1 MSSFYTS
8 KICRYAAA
16 CADTMQ
22 FIQSYIQVG
31 QTVDQIKTLCETY
44 MLANGAQSFWY
55 YDVGALVFHH
65 PDTLL
70 SVSGRKY
77 VPAHTCI
84 QSNDVL
90 TIHLVTATA
99 AGSGRFARTF
109 VVQKG
114 QVVRQLDDIAEAE
127 IRNGLRFEDQLHAEL
142 RRFVDTSTT
151 FEQLYAYMNDYI
163 RAQGY
168 HNLDFNGNL
177 GHSIVKNKNHR
188 IYIEAGNHK
197 KLSRVRLFTFEP
209 HIALINGTYGF
220 KKEDPS
226 F

>member
-1 MSSFYTS
+1 MLRSTLQ
-8 KICRYAAA
+8 KYAAMQQLA
-16 CADTMQ
+16 ADTMQ

-70 SVSGRKY
+70 SVSGREY

-90 TIHLVTATA
+90 TIDLSPQRRRIW
-99 AGSGRFARTF
+99 GDFARTF
-109 VVQKG
+109 VVQNG
-114 QVVRQLDDIAEAE
+114 QVVRRLDDIREAE
-127 IRNGLRFEDQLHAEL
+127 IRNGLRFENQLHAEL
-142 RRFVDTSTT
+142 RRFVDRNTT

-168 HNLDFNGNL
+168 QNLDFNGNL

-188 IYIEAGNHK
+188 IYIEAGNYK
-197 KLSRVRLFTFEP
+197 KLSRVRLFHF
-209 HIALINGTYGF
+209 
-220 KKEDPS
+220 
-226 F
+226 